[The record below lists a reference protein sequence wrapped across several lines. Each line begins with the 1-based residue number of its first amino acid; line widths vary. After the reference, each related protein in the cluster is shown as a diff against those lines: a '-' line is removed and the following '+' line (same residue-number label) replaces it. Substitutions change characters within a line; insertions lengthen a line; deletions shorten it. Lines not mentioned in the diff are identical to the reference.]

1 MAENEEKGVVVNFL
15 AGIGVGAIIGAATAL
30 LLAPKSGVETRDD
43 LKKAVQ
49 DLSKSTEDFRKKSS
63 ELMDTAKAKVQQAY
77 DAGREAVQKRRA
89 GEDSE
94 AAPEEG

>member
-49 DLSKSTEDFRKKSS
+49 DLSNSTEDFRKRSS
-63 ELMDTAKAKVQQAY
+63 ELMDTAKTKVQQAY
-77 DAGREAVQKRRA
+77 DAGREAVQKRSV
-89 GEDSE
+89 GEDTE
-94 AAPEEG
+94 IAPEEG